1 MTLSI
6 ARNDRISF
14 DKCAIMRRAA
24 FHARF
29 ALELVKARKEGA
41 AARFAAL
48 SRALRKA
55 WAEAKME
62 AAELARRAQLDIAT
76 RSRLADAARAN
87 AALAAEY
94 GNSRPLILQ
103 AIESERMRTRMD
115 FAAVDRRRA
124 ALNTIGA

>member
-1 MTLSI
+1 MELAA
-6 ARNDRISF
+6 ARNDRPTF
-14 DKCAIMRRAA
+14 DKSAIMRRAA
-24 FHARF
+24 YHARF

-76 RSRLADAARAN
+76 LARLANAARAN

-103 AIESERMRTRMD
+103 AIESERMRDRMD
-115 FAAVDRRRA
+115 FAAIDRLRA
-124 ALNTIGA
+124 ALNCIGA